1 MRAGGVGRS
10 RRAAKPGGARA
21 WLLLILAVVGLAVGA
36 PKAGRAL
43 VVEDPFDRADTAV
56 VLSGSPVVRSL
67 AAAQLYRAG
76 RIGEILVIPEPPEP
90 GREKLIKLRLVDP
103 SLPPMSSRILLA
115 SGVPASKIRFLPSPV
130 DGTINEAR
138 RVRAFLAGRYPA
150 TLVIVTSKFAARRA
164 RFIFR
169 RILAPQHVRVLAYP
183 SPDDPFE
190 PDRWW
195 TQPRNA
201 LTVVTE
207 YQKLLSNGLTLLLA
221 R

>member
-1 MRAGGVGRS
+1 MTA
-10 RRAAKPGGARA
+10 RRGGAR
-21 WLLLILAVVGLAVGA
+21 LFLLIVLVAVTAAVSA

-43 VVEDPFDRADTAV
+43 VVEDRFERADTAV

-67 AAAQLYRAG
+67 AAAKLYLDG
-76 RIGEILVIPEPPEP
+76 RVGEIVVIPEPPEP
-90 GREKLIKLRLVDP
+90 GREKLIRLKLLDP
-103 SLPPMSSRILLA
+103 SQPPMSKRILLA

-130 DGTINEAR
+130 DGTISEAQQ
-138 RVRAFLAGRYPA
+138 VRAFLSGRYPA

-169 RILAPQHVRVLAYP
+169 RILASEHVRVLAYP

-195 TQPRNA
+195 AQPRNA

-207 YQKLLSNGLTLLLA
+207 YQKLVSNGLTLLLA
-221 R
+221 K

>member
-1 MRAGGVGRS
+1 MSSADFVRS
-10 RRAAKPGGARA
+10 RARRGGARP
-21 WLLLILAVVGLAVGA
+21 WLLIGLVAVAAAVGA

-43 VVEDPFDRADTAV
+43 VVEDRFDHADTAI

-76 RIGEILVIPEPPEP
+76 RVAEILVIPEPPEP
-90 GREKLIKLRLVDP
+90 GREKLIALGLLDAAQAP
-103 SLPPMSSRILLA
+103 ISARILRA
-115 SGVPASKIRFLPSPV
+115 SGVPAAKIRFLPAPV

-138 RVRAFLAGRYPA
+138 QVRAFLAGRYPA
-150 TLVIVTSKFAARRA
+150 KLVIVTSKFAARRA

-169 RILAPQHVRVLAYP
+169 RLFAAQHVEVLAYP

-195 TQPRNA
+195 TQPRTA

-207 YQKLLSNGLTLLLA
+207 YQKLVSNGVTLLWA